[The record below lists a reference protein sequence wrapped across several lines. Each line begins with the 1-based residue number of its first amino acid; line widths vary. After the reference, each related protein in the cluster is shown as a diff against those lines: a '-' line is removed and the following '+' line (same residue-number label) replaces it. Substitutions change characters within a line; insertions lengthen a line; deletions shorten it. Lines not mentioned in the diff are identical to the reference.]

1 MNCLADTLHVEWWAQ
16 DMEEALPPK
25 VLQRLA
31 ALHPQLYLVDAR
43 AVAEAAGLGE
53 RINMVMQ
60 TVFFHLSG
68 VLPMEK
74 VRGPVA
80 AALVDCF
87 LC

>member
-1 MNCLADTLHVEWWAQ
+1 VLGFQ
-16 DMEEALPPK
+16 DLEEALDPK

-31 ALHPQLYLVDAR
+31 ALQPQLYLVDAR

-74 VRGPVA
+74 VRERV
-80 AALVDCF
+80 AALVF
-87 LC
+87 IVF